1 VAGTFAI
8 TNTRTGKDLATSARS
23 ADNFWTR
30 FWGLMGVKEL
40 PAGSGLVIVPCN
52 SIHCFGM
59 KIAIDVVFIS
69 RAGEVLH
76 LIPEMKPGRVSPLV
90 RKSRGVIE
98 LPVGAIAAS
107 ETVVG
112 DSLTLGMTL

>member
-1 VAGTFAI
+1 MSKTFAV
-8 TNTRTGKDLATSARS
+8 TNARTGKDLATHARS

-59 KIAIDVVFIS
+59 KIVIDAVFIS
-69 RAGEVLH
+69 REGEVLH
-76 LIPEMKPGRVSPLV
+76 LIPDMKPGRVSPLV

-98 LPVGAIAAS
+98 LPAGSIAAS
-107 ETVVG
+107 ETTVG
-112 DSLTLGMTL
+112 DRLILGMAL